1 MKGLVLHA
9 DWKPKDGYT
18 LTEFEKETGK
28 AINGNSVWHN
38 PRLSIEDLPE
48 PSPQP
53 GQVLLEIKACGVCG
67 SDMHFYETDSDGY
80 ILYPGLTKFPCVLG
94 HELSGRVVA
103 LGEGVK
109 DLKIGDMVCAEEMI
123 WCGDCT
129 PCRNGFPNQCSNLEE
144 IGFTIDGAFAK
155 YMAIGARYCWKID
168 SIAERYGEDSAWEM
182 GAMVEPSCV
191 AYNAIFERGGGFR
204 PGGYAVIFGAGPIGL
219 ASIGLCKAAGA
230 AKVLAFDISPTR
242 RELASKMG
250 ADSVHDPSKENPVDV
265 ILGAT
270 GGEGADFMIESA
282 GVPAITYPSM
292 EKVLAV
298 NARIVQASRAAEKVP
313 IYLENFQVRA
323 AQIFGAQGHSGNGT
337 FPNVIRLMAAGR
349 LDMRQIVTSRYS
361 LKNISQGI
369 AKGGD
374 RTDGKIMA
382 RM

>member
-18 LTEFEKETGK
+18 LAEFEKETGK
-28 AINGNSVWHN
+28 AVNGNSVWHN
-38 PRLSIEDLPE
+38 PRLSVEEVPE

-67 SDMHFYETDSDGY
+67 SDMHFYETDEGGY
-80 ILYPGLTKFPCVLG
+80 IKYPGLTKFPCVLG
-94 HELSGRVVA
+94 HELSSKIAAV
-103 LGEGVK
+103 GEGVK
-109 DLKIGDMVCAEEMI
+109 DFKVGDMVCAEEMI

-129 PCRNGFPNQCSNLEE
+129 PCRNGFPNQCTNLEE
-144 IGFTIDGAFAK
+144 IGFTINGAFAK

-168 SIAERYGEDSAWEM
+168 TIAEKYGEDSAWEM

-204 PGGYAVIFGAGPIGL
+204 PGGYAVVFGAGPIGL
-219 ASIGLCKAAGA
+219 ASIGLCRAAGA
-230 AKVLAFDISPTR
+230 SKVLAFDVSPTR

-250 ADSVHDPSKENPVDV
+250 ADAVHDPSTENPVDL
-265 ILGAT
+265 ILDAT
-270 GGEGADFMIESA
+270 RGEGADFMLESA
-282 GVPAITYPSM
+282 GVPSITYPSM

-349 LDMRQIVTSRYS
+349 LDMRHIVTSRYS
-361 LKNISQGI
+361 LENISQGI